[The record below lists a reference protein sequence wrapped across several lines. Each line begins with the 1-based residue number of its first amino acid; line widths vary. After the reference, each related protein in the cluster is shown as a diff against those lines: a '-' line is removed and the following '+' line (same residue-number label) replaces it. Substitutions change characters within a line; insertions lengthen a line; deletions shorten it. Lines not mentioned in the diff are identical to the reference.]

1 MANDFKLL
9 VDELKYKLTLAFNR
23 INKLELQLQ
32 DSMVLV
38 SQLKEKLYLGEKEKK
53 SIMEKDLEKRLVI
66 AEGKIA
72 KLEEILLSNW
82 ELINFLNHKYGKFI
96 GKDITISLGEI
107 RGIETQKHIEELN
120 KKLNGK

>member
-9 VDELKYKLTLAFNR
+9 VDELRYKLTVAFNR
-23 INKLELQLQ
+23 INKLELELQ

-53 SIMEKDLEKRLVI
+53 SIMEKELEKRLVI

-82 ELINFLNHKYGKFI
+82 ELINYLNHKYGKFI
-96 GKDITISLGEI
+96 GKDATISLGEI
-107 RGIETQKHIEELN
+107 RGIQTQKHIEQLN

>member
-9 VDELKYKLTLAFNR
+9 VDELRYKLTVAFNR
-23 INKLELQLQ
+23 INKLELELQ

-53 SIMEKDLEKRLVI
+53 SIMEKELEKRLVI

-82 ELINFLNHKYGKFI
+82 ELINYLNHKYGKFI
-96 GKDITISLGEI
+96 GKDATISLGEI
-107 RGIETQKHIEELN
+107 KGIQTQRHIEQLN
-120 KKLNGK
+120 RKPNGK

>member
-1 MANDFKLL
+1 MANEFKLL
-9 VDELKYKLTLAFNR
+9 VDELKYKLTIAFNR
-23 INKLELQLQ
+23 INKLELELQ

-53 SIMEKDLEKRLVI
+53 SIMEKELEKRLVI

-82 ELINFLNHKYGKFI
+82 ELINYLNNKYGKFI
-96 GKDITISLGEI
+96 GKDSTIEPGTI
-107 RGIETQKHIEELN
+107 RGIESRIRIEQLN

>member
-1 MANDFKLL
+1 MANEFKLL
-9 VDELKYKLTLAFNR
+9 VDELRYKLTVALNR
-23 INKLELQLQ
+23 INKLELELQ
-32 DSMVLV
+32 DSMVLI

-82 ELINFLNHKYGKFI
+82 ELINFLNHKYGKFL
-96 GKDITISLGEI
+96 KTDSTIEPATIKGM
-107 RGIETQKHIEELN
+107 ETQLHIEQLN